1 MDNLEQI
8 TALAT
13 LAGLATTIT
22 GFYFGK
28 FMERRSNHNE
38 RMELIHSQLNGETDV
53 GNLDIYQHDP
63 KSDRYS
69 HQGKFRRVSVI
80 ETQDHILSPEER
92 KNPDNYLQL
101 FGRVQNTA
109 ERLNADAVYFKRIH
123 ADPASLIIQI
133 EYLKREFTTGDVI
146 NLF

>member
-69 HQGKFRRVSVI
+69 HQGK
-80 ETQDHILSPEER
+80 TL
-92 KNPDNYLQL
+92 
-101 FGRVQNTA
+101 
-109 ERLNADAVYFKRIH
+109 
-123 ADPASLIIQI
+123 
-133 EYLKREFTTGDVI
+133 LKGWMQMQYTLKEFTQTQQV
-146 NLF
+146 